1 MIYNRNPE
9 VTKNHGRSELIE
21 CRNQFHKYYNLKNS

>member
-21 CRNQFHKYYNLKNS
+21 CRNQFHKALQT